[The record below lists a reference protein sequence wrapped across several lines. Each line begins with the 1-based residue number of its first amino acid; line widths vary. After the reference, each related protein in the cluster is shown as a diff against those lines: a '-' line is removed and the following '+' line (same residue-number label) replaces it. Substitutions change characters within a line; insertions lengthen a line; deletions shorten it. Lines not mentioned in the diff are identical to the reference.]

1 MKTKYIIIIFVLISP
16 FLWKGA
22 GGTAFA
28 QTYPVQI
35 TTQLTPPFSGYLSDY
50 ATPGNENLKALI
62 YLTDFSNPVYDIKL
76 KVKIEGQGITIQSK
90 PFYYSNAFSLM
101 PGQPLQLSGS
111 DLSGLLN
118 SNNLDFSG
126 ISKSQ
131 YELRKVLPEGFYKIC
146 FTAYDNNNPVQIKV
160 SNESCAM
167 GWMVLSDPPFLNTP
181 VCNSTV
187 TITNPQNM
195 MFSWTPMNMSS
206 PNSAANTEYEFSLY
220 EVRPDGQNP
229 NSIIQTLPPV
239 FTTTVNTPFFNYGIT
254 ETPLI
259 AGMQYV
265 WRVKAIDISGR
276 DLFKN
281 NGYSQICTFNWGT
294 KYEGM
299 GDLNIFIGA
308 TPLTHRSAKMVWDSI
323 PVFTSYHMEYRK
335 AGGNW
340 NWMPVNTSNA
350 RTKVFDLEPETDYE
364 VHVNG
369 TTSDGYTGQ
378 WSNTATFRTPPTPI
392 INCEDVAQPP
402 SMQNFQPLTKA
413 NIGMIWNIGQFEMII
428 TSLQNTQSTNGQYT
442 GQGRVLL
449 PFGGL
454 GIAGTFTNITVNSN
468 QLVVQGNVDAITQG
482 VDKWLQ
488 QHNDNNEYVYD
499 DSYIFN
505 GCIDSVYVNS
515 NNQVVIKDCSG
526 QTHILPNDTTG
537 GLLITDSNGNQWVVN
552 SDGTVTPVTGGMILP
567 GSSQPLTPEEMD
579 ILKLA
584 MGLLRSENTSNIVTN
599 LKNTRN
605 QKQQDL
611 QTALDAQ
618 RQQANVSSS
627 QSTTT
632 GDEGYIGFIEE
643 ANPTVTPVLQKNKDL
658 KDADENYYVS
668 AIAHL
673 FSQETV
679 TDAQLNFIGNYLY
692 VGQLTYKAFVQQQK
706 QASKTN
712 QQIAADVKTQGIIEL
727 IKRVVKK
734 RMIHE

>member
-1 MKTKYIIIIFVLISP
+1 M
-16 FLWKGA
+16 
-22 GGTAFA
+22 
-28 QTYPVQI
+28 
-35 TTQLTPPFSGYLSDY
+35 PPFGGYLSDY

-187 TITNPQNM
+187 TITNPQNI

-229 NSIIQTLPPV
+229 NNIIQTLPPV
-239 FTTTVNTPFFNYGIT
+239 FTTTVTTPFFNYGIT

-335 AGGNW
+335 AGGGW

-378 WSNTATFRTPPTPI
+378 WSNTATFRTPPTPV
-392 INCEDVAQPP
+392 INCEDVSPP
-402 SMQNFQPLTKA
+402 ATMQNFQPLTKA

-428 TSLQNTQSTNGQYT
+428 ASLQNTQSTGGQYT

-454 GIAGTFTNITVNSN
+454 GIAGTFTNIVVNSN
-468 QLVVQGNVDAITQG
+468 QIVVQGNVEAITKG

-488 QHNDNNEYVYD
+488 QHNDNIEHEIVTN
-499 DSYIFN
+499 IN
-505 GCIDSVYVNS
+505 GTIDTIIVNS
-515 NNQVVIKDCSG
+515 NGTIQITTTDGNTTTITNQAAG
-526 QTHILPNDTTG
+526 
-537 GLLITDSNGNQWVVN
+537 GNQNQIINDSAGN
-552 SDGTVTPVTGGMILP
+552 SYVITPNGTVI
-567 GSSQPLTPEEMD
+567 
-579 ILKLA
+579 
-584 MGLLRSENTSNIVTN
+584 
-599 LKNTRN
+599 
-605 QKQQDL
+605 
-611 QTALDAQ
+611 
-618 RQQANVSSS
+618 
-627 QSTTT
+627 
-632 GDEGYIGFIEE
+632 
-643 ANPTVTPVLQKNKDL
+643 
-658 KDADENYYVS
+658 YVS
-668 AIAHL
+668 ADAGNIIKLAL
-673 FSQETV
+673 QDIKSTFTSTV
-679 TDAQLNFIGNYLY
+679 SVLN
-692 VGQLTYKAFVQQQK
+692 
-706 QASKTN
+706 QAYDNAK
-712 QQIAADVKTQGIIEL
+712 QQIEQANGLSTTSNNQEQFNETIIEEEDETLTSSQAQNLSTETNKMISFKDAL
-727 IKRVVKK
+727 INKRKWFVLNEMAVHYLDKK
-734 RMIHE
+734 SYAELGLIIIAPNQILIEQIDLKLKNNEMENSIVLYISNEIQEFVEKIILSRINKN